1 MGWFSKFTHA
11 ASHVVH
17 KATHGISRAAHV
29 VTHAVA
35 KKVIKPVTRKII
47 KPVLSKVIKPV
58 VHVIHD
64 SKVAKYIASHT
75 KVDDLLAKAARSS
88 AHFVKDTV
96 AHPLDTLKKLSPG
109 AIVSQLGHTG
119 APQMYSHNVPTAYQH
134 QPVATLD
141 PHQDDDSRLLL
152 YAGGVGLLA
161 LVLVTRR

>member
-17 KATHGISRAAHV
+17 KATHGISRAAHT
-29 VTHAVA
+29 VTRAVA

-47 KPVLSKVIKPV
+47 KPVVSKVIKPV
-58 VHVIHD
+58 VHKIHD

-96 AHPLDTLKKLSPG
+96 THPLPGPGIPPGYIVPIAKRSPP
-109 AIVSQLGHTG
+109 L
-119 APQMYSHNVPTAYQH
+119 QH
-134 QPVATLD
+134 RASF
-141 PHQDDDSRLLL
+141 HDS
-152 YAGGVGLLA
+152 
-161 LVLVTRR
+161 